1 MHVRSGRAAGR
12 ADFADHVTTGQWLP
26 HLHVDFRHVAEHA
39 DKALAMVDEHR
50 VAIEEVVADQDH
62 LAGGRGLDW
71 RTAGYGEV
79 QA

>member
-1 MHVRSGRAAGR
+1 MRPGRAPCG
-12 ADFADHVTTGQWLP
+12 ADFADHATARQLLAD
-26 HLHVDFRHVAEHA
+26 LHVDLRHMAKHA
-39 DKALAMVDEHR
+39 DKALAVVDEHR
-50 VAIEEVVADQDH
+50 IAIEEVVTDQDH